1 MKPYALLAGLG
12 GVLVVVIAL
21 LGGRPAAIGAATAVL
36 AQLAAV
42 ALLRPAMTAPQPKFL
57 AHWFGGM
64 AVRAGF
70 LAVLLV
76 LAVLR
81 PDRLP
86 PLATSLGYLG
96 VLLPLLFGE
105 TRFLR

>member
-1 MKPYALLAGLG
+1 MRPYLLLLALG
-12 GVLVVVIAL
+12 GALVVAAGL
-21 LGGRPAAIGAATAVL
+21 LGGRPAASGAATAVL

-42 ALLRPAMTAPQPKFL
+42 ALLRPAMTAPQPQFL
-57 AHWFGGM
+57 ARWLSGM
-64 AVRAGF
+64 VVRAGF
-70 LAVLLV
+70 LAALLA

-96 VLLPLLFGE
+96 ALLPLLFGE
-105 TRFLR
+105 TKFLQ

>member
-1 MKPYALLAGLG
+1 VNPYLLLLGLG
-12 GVLVVVIAL
+12 GVLVVAAEV

-42 ALLRPAMTAPQPKFL
+42 AMLRPAMAAPQERFL
-57 AHWFGGM
+57 SRWLGGM
-64 AVRAGF
+64 VVRAGF
-70 LAVLLV
+70 LAALLA

-96 VLLPLLFGE
+96 ALLPLLFGE
-105 TRFLR
+105 TKFLR

>member
-1 MKPYALLAGLG
+1 VRPYLLLLALG
-12 GVLVVVIAL
+12 GALVVAAGL
-21 LGGRPAAIGAATAVL
+21 LGGRPAASGAATAVL

-42 ALLRPAMTAPQPKFL
+42 ALLRPAMTAPQPQFL
-57 AHWFGGM
+57 ARWLSGM
-64 AVRAGF
+64 VVRAGF
-70 LAVLLV
+70 LAALLA

-96 VLLPLLFGE
+96 ALLPLLFGE
-105 TRFLR
+105 TKFLQ

>member
-1 MKPYALLAGLG
+1 MKPYVLLVGLG

-21 LGGRPAAIGAATAVL
+21 IGGRPAAIGAATAVL

-57 AHWFGGM
+57 AHWLGGM
-64 AVRAGF
+64 GVRAGF

-76 LAVLR
+76 LAVLE
-81 PDRLP
+81 PVRLP

-96 VLLPLLFGE
+96 ALLPLLFGE
-105 TRFLR
+105 TKFLQ

>member
-1 MKPYALLAGLG
+1 VKRYALLIGLG
-12 GVLVVVIAL
+12 AVLVVVIAL

-36 AQLAAV
+36 AQLAAI
-42 ALLRPAMTAPQPKFL
+42 ALLRPAMTAPQPQFL
-57 AHWFGGM
+57 ARWLSGM
-64 AVRAGF
+64 VVRAGF
-70 LAVLLV
+70 LAALLA

-96 VLLPLLFGE
+96 ALLPLLFGE
-105 TRFLR
+105 TKFLQ

>member
-1 MKPYALLAGLG
+1 MRPYVVLLAVG
-12 GVLVVVIAL
+12 GVLVAALAL
-21 LGGRPAAIGAATAVL
+21 LGGRAAAIGGAAAVA

-42 ALLRPAMTAPQPKFL
+42 ALLRPAMTAPQPRFFGRWL
-57 AHWFGGM
+57 GGM

-70 LAVLLV
+70 LAALLV
-76 LAVLR
+76 LAVTH

-96 VLLPLLFGE
+96 ALLPLLFWE
-105 TRFLR
+105 TKFLQ